1 MKRFISVFSAI
12 AITLCIVL
20 NLNSLQTHAATTLP
34 IQLTYVS
41 QVIPDSTT
49 LLSTGVVKDAKP
61 TYRVTVRAT
70 VATSVNF
77 SGATLTFN
85 NPNTSTVVRHGT
97 GTFTLN
103 PSWNGPGTSYTA
115 TVSTTY
121 DVRGTVSSFSC
132 TATIGGTNFTGSKT
146 STINFNVASDYA
158 STFRITYYVI
168 AREDQYTGDYNT
180 TASGISSTKKF
191 KSAFLNDVKVQG
203 SGYSHFGEYM
213 QYNASTG
220 NFSIVS
226 YPSTATGT
234 SPTIGRTI
242 AVDPYY
248 IPRLTAYKAKVNISS
263 VGDRQAEDGGGAITG
278 RKIDVFYGTG
288 KPSTD
293 PSWSATYKSVYY
305 YGNNLW

>member
-1 MKRFISVFSAI
+1 MKRFISIFSAVI
-12 AITLCIVL
+12 FTFCIFL
-20 NLNSLQTHAATTLP
+20 NLNPLPTYAATTLP
-34 IQLTYVS
+34 IQLSYVS

-49 LLSTGVVKDAKP
+49 LLSSGVVKDAKP

-70 VATSVNF
+70 VASSVNF

-85 NPNTSTVVRHGT
+85 NPNTTTVVRQGAA
-97 GTFTLN
+97 TFTLT

-121 DVRGTVSSFSC
+121 DVRGTVTSFSC

-146 STINFNVASDYA
+146 STIYFNVASNYS

-168 AREDQYTGDYNT
+168 AKEDQYTGSYNT
-180 TASGISSTKKF
+180 TAPGISSKQF
-191 KSAFLNDVKVQG
+191 KYAFLQDVKVQG
-203 SGYSHFGEYM
+203 SGYSHYGEYM
-213 QYNASTG
+213 QYNSSTG
-220 NFSIVS
+220 NFYIVT
-226 YPSTATGT
+226 YPKTATGT
-234 SPTIGRTI
+234 SPTTERTI

-248 IPRLTAYKAKVNISS
+248 IPRLTAYKAKVNITS

-278 RKIDVFYGTG
+278 RRIDVFYGTG
-288 KPSTD
+288 KPSTV
-293 PSWSATYKSVYY
+293 PPWSATYKNVYY